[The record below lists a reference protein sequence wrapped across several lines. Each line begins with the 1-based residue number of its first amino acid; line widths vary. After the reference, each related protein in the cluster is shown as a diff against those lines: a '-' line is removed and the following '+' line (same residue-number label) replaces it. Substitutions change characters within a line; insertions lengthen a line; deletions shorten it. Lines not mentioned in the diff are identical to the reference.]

1 MKAKDLY
8 DIAII
13 GTGPAGATLARL
25 LHPKYKIIA
34 IDKKNP
40 HGDGFQKPCGGLIC
54 TDAQK
59 TLASFDLTL
68 PKDVLVDPQIFAV
81 KTIDLK
87 NKLIR
92 HYQRFYINMDRHK
105 FDLWLE
111 SLLPKTVELHSN
123 AVCTELKRE
132 NGGFLISYQ
141 DLETKHELQRM
152 EDALDELQRRVD
164 SGAFAP
170 IEDDEDEA
178 TALERGL
185 LQIAGDELGGKLRA
199 GRSRNDQ
206 IAALIRMWLRRHS
219 RVIAKMLLGLAAT
232 LTEQAE
238 KAGRTVMPGRTHM
251 QHAQPVLLAHQL
263 MAHVWPLLRDVE
275 RLADWDKRIDASPYG
290 SGALAGNTLGLEPV
304 AVARELGFS
313 KVTANSI
320 DGTAS
325 RDLVAEFAFIA
336 AMAGVDI
343 SRLSEEIIIWNTQE
357 FAFVR
362 LDDAYSTGSSIMP
375 KKTPDIAE
383 LARGK
388 SGRLIGDLAGLLTTL
403 KGLPTAYARDLQED
417 KEAVFDQVD
426 TLEVLLPA
434 FTGMVGT
441 MVFNKERLEAE
452 APTGFALATDIAEW
466 LVKNGVPFRHAHELS
481 GACVKIAED
490 RGQELWDLAD
500 DDFIEVFKEFLP
512 ADKAPEVR
520 EVLSTEGSVSARNG
534 KGGTSPL
541 RVREQIV
548 SAKTAIEQLRAFANS
563 VSDGPAYKTP
573 ESLLK

>member
-1 MKAKDLY
+1 MAKLW
-8 DIAII
+8 
-13 GTGPAGATLARL
+13 AGR
-25 LHPKYKIIA
+25 
-34 IDKKNP
+34 
-40 HGDGFQKPCGGLIC
+40 FQKETDLVVNDFNSSILFDCRLYKEDITGSIAHATMLGRQGIIEEHEAEKIVEGLKGILK
-54 TDAQK
+54 DIEEGNVEFSLDYEDIHMNVEQ
-59 TLASFDLTL
+59 LLTERIGDTG
-68 PKDVLVDPQIFAV
+68 K
-81 KTIDLK
+81 
-87 NKLIR
+87 R
-92 HYQRFYINMDRHK
+92 
-105 FDLWLE
+105 
-111 SLLPKTVELHSN
+111 LH
-123 AVCTELKRE
+123 T
-132 NGGFLISYQ
+132 
-141 DLETKHELQRM
+141 
-152 EDALDELQRRVD
+152 
-164 SGAFAP
+164 
-170 IEDDEDEA
+170 
-178 TALERGL
+178 
-185 LQIAGDELGGKLRA
+185 

-206 IAALIRMWLRRHS
+206 VALDMRLYVKKEIKEIIELILGFMKALTKKS
-219 RVIAKMLLGLAAT
+219 RENLDA
-232 LTEQAE
+232 
-238 KAGRTVMPGRTHM
+238 VMPGYTHL
-251 QHAQPVLLAHQL
+251 QRAQPTTFAHYM
-263 MAHVWPLLRDVE
+263 MAYANMLKRDITRLQDCYERMDEMPL
-275 RLADWDKRIDASPYG
+275 G
-290 SGALAGNTLGLEPV
+290 SGALASTTYPIDRDFV
-304 AVARELGFS
+304 REQLGFARL
-313 KVTANSI
+313 TDNSL
-320 DGTAS
+320 DGVS
-325 RDLVAEFAFIA
+325 DRDYCVELLSALSIL
-336 AMAGVDI
+336 MMHL
-343 SRLSEEIIIWNTQE
+343 SRLSEEIISWCSWE
-357 FAFVR
+357 FKFVE

-375 KKTPDIAE
+375 QKKNPDIAE